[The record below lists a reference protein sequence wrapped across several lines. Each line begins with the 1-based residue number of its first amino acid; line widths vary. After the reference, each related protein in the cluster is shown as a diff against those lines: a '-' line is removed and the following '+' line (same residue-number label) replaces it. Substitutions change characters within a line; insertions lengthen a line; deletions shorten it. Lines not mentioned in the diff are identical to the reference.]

1 MANRVKLAIAA
12 ALLALATANPAYALL
27 VQPIVIDLSTTGTG
41 SSGALTVTNDRN
53 RADTIEVTI
62 NKLTLPEKGPPILT
76 PDKGDDFLIFPP
88 ASTIQPG
95 KTQVFRVRWI
105 GDPAL
110 AQSRAYMFSISELPV
125 NQLAGSGVQ
134 ILYSIQ
140 SLVTVTPPRLKP
152 ETSVLGAE
160 RDTQKRAG
168 DVQHPNTVVKGLS
181 LTFSNAGGA
190 VDYISHYQV
199 KLAIDGTP
207 GWSKTFD
214 PPTVTKSVGLGLL
227 MPNSKRTI
235 FFPVPDVP
243 ETGAI
248 KATIEEASG
257 RQ

>member
-1 MANRVKLAIAA
+1 LAVLVAI
-12 ALLALATANPAYALL
+12 LALTATSPAYALL
-27 VQPIVIDLSTTGTG
+27 VQPIVIDLTSTGTG
-41 SSGALTVTNDRN
+41 SSAALTVTNDRN

-62 NKLTLPEKGPPILT
+62 NTLTLPEKGPPVLT
-76 PDKGDDFLIFPP
+76 PNKGDDFLIFPP

-140 SLVTVTPPRLKP
+140 SLVTVTPPRTKP
-152 ETSVLGAE
+152 ETSILDVA

-168 DVQHPNTVVKGLS
+168 DVQAPSMVVKGVS
-181 LTFSNAGGA
+181 LTFSNAGAA

-199 KLAIDGTP
+199 KLMIDGTP
-207 GWSKTFD
+207 GWSKTYD
-214 PPTVTKSVGLGLL
+214 PAAVTKSVGLGLL

-235 FFPVPDVP
+235 FFPAPDVP
-243 ETGAI
+243 AAGVV